1 MSTRII
7 RLGLLESAFMDIIIM
22 VLLLTLAV
30 IIYRGAR
37 RGWVLALWFVALIAV
52 LGLFRY
58 HVTSPL
64 DLSF

>member
-1 MSTRII
+1 
-7 RLGLLESAFMDIIIM
+7 MDIIIM
-22 VLLLTLAV
+22 LLLFLLAV

-37 RGWVLALWFVALIAV
+37 RGWVLLLWFVALIAV